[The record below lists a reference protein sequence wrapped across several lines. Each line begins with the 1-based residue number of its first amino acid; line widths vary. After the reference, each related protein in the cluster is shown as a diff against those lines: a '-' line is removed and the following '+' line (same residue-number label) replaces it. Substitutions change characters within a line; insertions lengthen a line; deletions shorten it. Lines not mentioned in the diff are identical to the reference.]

1 MVWIKICGIT
11 NIEDARLV
19 STLKIDSIGFV
30 LSTDSP
36 RRINLDKALEII
48 GVLRSEGNK
57 IKITGVFVNEKIEY
71 VINCSNKLGLDYI
84 QLSGDEDSNYVKSL
98 KEIYG
103 KPEESSSKPKI
114 IKAIKIKDMDK
125 KNTGGGTYNSAYN
138 AYNIIKSKI
147 NQKIESF
154 KGYADFILLDTFRE
168 GVYGGTG
175 ETFNRDIIK
184 GLKCDIP
191 VILSG
196 GLDSKNV
203 KETIDILK
211 PFGVDAS
218 SKLEI
223 YPGKKDPEKVRQFVD
238 AVEGL

>member
-11 NIEDARLV
+11 NVEDAEFV
-19 STLKIDSIGFV
+19 STLKVDSIGFV
-30 LSTDSP
+30 FSTDSP
-36 RRINLDKALEII
+36 RRINLDKALEIT
-48 GVLRSEGNK
+48 GALRGEGNK
-57 IKITGVFVNEKIEY
+57 VKIAGVFVNEKIEY
-71 VINCSNKLGLDYI
+71 VIGCSNKLGLDYI
-84 QLSGDEDSNYVKSL
+84 QLSGDENSNYVKSL
-98 KEIYG
+98 REVSD
-103 KPEESSSKPKI
+103 KPEKRSCKSKI
-114 IKAIKIKDMDK
+114 IKAIKIKEMDK
-125 KNTGGGTYNSAYN
+125 KNTDDCNYNSAYN
-138 AYNIIKSKI
+138 TCNIVKAKI
-147 NQKIESF
+147 SQKIESF

-184 GLKCDIP
+184 CLKCDIP

-203 KETIDILK
+203 KEAIDILK

-218 SKLEI
+218 SRLEI

-238 AVEGL
+238 AVRS